1 MVGDIATTGATAA
14 MPERTQLAL
23 RWADVLLAGGREAP
37 AGLLDELQAAFTPAE
52 LVEITYAM
60 GTFIGYGKQIIT
72 LGMEPE
78 ALPVIE
84 IPTPGA

>member
-1 MVGDIATTGATAA
+1 
-14 MPERTQLAL
+14 LA
-23 RWADVLLAGGREAP
+23 WADVLLAGARTAP
-37 AGLLDELQAAFTPAE
+37 AGLLEELRAAFSAEE

-72 LGMEPE
+72 LGMEPT

-84 IPTPGA
+84 VPTPGLQ